1 MNKKKRLALTIFGI
15 PVILTT
21 VFVISSF
28 VRFKILSNQIND
40 DFSSC
45 FQDEKYKNPVSV
57 ENVEC
62 ITQDVSCGYAVIEMF
77 SKWDGGNITEEEL
90 YDEYKKVVTST
101 GKSFCEEMNKRF
113 PEYNTG
119 MYKYLTNS
127 EMIDSI
133 YDSLYEG
140 VPVPIEWAAKKD
152 GEWTLHYSLVTGM
165 DIPNNTVTVANP
177 YGYYESIS
185 LDEFLERTRFDA
197 YEKMPVFLKAGFVFG
212 IFEKNAI
219 FIARDK
225 RSAQDEIVEL
235 MDEFKEKTKC
245 ENVSC
250 VVVNNGEVTFIGDRN
265 GLYQIGSMT
274 KAFTGLAINKLV
286 LEGRISYEDKVSDY
300 IDGFEVYYDSKK
312 AEITI
317 ENLLEQKS
325 GFTNSEK
332 DYPAASES
340 MNLEEWAESIS
351 GKELKSL
358 PGTEYGYSNTN
369 YNLLGLIVEKVTG
382 KSYRDYMENEIL
394 KPLELN
400 NTFVDITDDKNIIEG
415 SRLGYR
421 HTFAYAI
428 PVKKAAIPAGYF
440 YSNTEDMARWMNIWM
455 GNEEIPEEF
464 EEALEIT
471 KSRLIEEGDYFSG
484 WEYFAGDLIGHSGGT
499 PNYSSRIVYSD
510 KEKTAVCVLT
520 NLNVAASTDSLCNTI
535 FEAVKEENIQN
546 SKEASPEKAIPDSKA
561 SLSGIKENITQD
573 VWTVFDIVFSIISLA
588 GIIILL
594 LALIIKNSKILIVSD
609 IVLFILLILILI
621 LFPIIFSAGLKEI
634 FFIWAPIS
642 MSGGL
647 AVMIM
652 DILVITI
659 KIVMVKKKCA

>member
-1 MNKKKRLALTIFGI
+1 M
-15 PVILTT
+15 
-21 VFVISSF
+21 
-28 VRFKILSNQIND
+28 
-40 DFSSC
+40 
-45 FQDEKYKNPVSV
+45 
-57 ENVEC
+57 
-62 ITQDVSCGYAVIEMF
+62 
-77 SKWDGGNITEEEL
+77 
-90 YDEYKKVVTST
+90 
-101 GKSFCEEMNKRF
+101 
-113 PEYNTG
+113 
-119 MYKYLTNS
+119 
-127 EMIDSI
+127 
-133 YDSLYEG
+133 
-140 VPVPIEWAAKKD
+140 PVPIEWAAKKD

-369 YNLLGLIVEKVTG
+369 YNLLGLIV
-382 KSYRDYMENEIL
+382 
-394 KPLELN
+394 
-400 NTFVDITDDKNIIEG
+400 
-415 SRLGYR
+415 
-421 HTFAYAI
+421 
-428 PVKKAAIPAGYF
+428 
-440 YSNTEDMARWMNIWM
+440 
-455 GNEEIPEEF
+455 
-464 EEALEIT
+464 
-471 KSRLIEEGDYFSG
+471 
-484 WEYFAGDLIGHSGGT
+484 DL
-499 PNYSSRIVYSD
+499 
-510 KEKTAVCVLT
+510 
-520 NLNVAASTDSLCNTI
+520 
-535 FEAVKEENIQN
+535 
-546 SKEASPEKAIPDSKA
+546 
-561 SLSGIKENITQD
+561 
-573 VWTVFDIVFSIISLA
+573 SIIPCVTVK
-588 GIIILL
+588 
-594 LALIIKNSKILIVSD
+594 LIIVNQNHC
-609 IVLFILLILILI
+609 
-621 LFPIIFSAGLKEI
+621 
-634 FFIWAPIS
+634 
-642 MSGGL
+642 
-647 AVMIM
+647 
-652 DILVITI
+652 ILVCI
-659 KIVMVKKKCA
+659 